1 MTDIG
6 SYAVCLIFGRMS
18 RSHRIR
24 PISRVTQPAN
34 LSQPPLSL
42 SGEKEGWA
50 RGKSFIKPLEGLCA
64 SCHLPEG
71 LVSWLGLPPWYG
83 MVGVP
88 TTSLGHR
95 QHQSAEGEKRTIWL
109 PTTCTDAHIVH
120 NSFFAKLHHKRQK
133 RGKNFFQSR
142 IASSY
147 ILRFPKLLRP
157 ETQFR
162 K

>member
-1 MTDIG
+1 MGCVRQTISSHCDG
-6 SYAVCLIFGRMS
+6 YRQLRCLLDLRQDEPIS
-18 RSHRIR
+18 QNP

-83 MVGVP
+83 MVGYGMVWYGMVGVP

-120 NSFFAKLHHKRQK
+120 NSLFAKLHHKRQK
-133 RGKNFFQSR
+133 KR
-142 IASSY
+142 
-147 ILRFPKLLRP
+147 
-157 ETQFR
+157 
-162 K
+162 

>member
-24 PISRVTQPAN
+24 RYRVSPNQPTCHNHRCLCREKRRGGHVAN
-34 LSQPPLSL
+34 LLL
-42 SGEKEGWA
+42 N
-50 RGKSFIKPLEGLCA
+50 PLEGLCA

-71 LVSWLGLPPWYG
+71 LVSWLGLPPWYGMLWYGGRPTMVWYGMVWYGMVWYG

-133 RGKNFFQSR
+133 KR
-142 IASSY
+142 
-147 ILRFPKLLRP
+147 
-157 ETQFR
+157 
-162 K
+162 